1 MKEELSSK
9 ERQIQEL
16 KMSIDSNAVHS
27 LKNIRSR
34 DNEVSSEVKNQNSS
48 FQIQELSK
56 KRDQIQKLNNQLNN
70 QMEESHK
77 QYLVYE

>member
-1 MKEELSSK
+1 
-9 ERQIQEL
+9 
-16 KMSIDSNAVHS
+16 MSIDYNAVHS